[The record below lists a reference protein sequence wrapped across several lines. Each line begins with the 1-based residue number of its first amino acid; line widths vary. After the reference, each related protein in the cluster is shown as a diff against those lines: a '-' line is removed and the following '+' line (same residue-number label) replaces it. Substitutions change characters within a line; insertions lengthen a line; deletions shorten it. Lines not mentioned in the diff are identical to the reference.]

1 MPVSQPPVFAPAAQ
15 QQQSSFYAYRDANE
29 QYGSAG
35 TPQPNGYQPFIDP
48 ALGGARQQPQT
59 QQPRYFPQPIQPSV
73 TPTIPQQNDAQAQ
86 TFERTS
92 RKSQLT
98 ESNPLSTSQPVP
110 TAAALAM
117 AAADAVIPLEGGLD
131 DKRFECV
138 ECGRRFRRREHL
150 KRHISTLHQRD
161 KPYACEYCNRRF
173 SRGDNLLQHSRMR
186 HRYGIDMR
194 DKSRFVEE

>member
-1 MPVSQPPVFAPAAQ
+1 M
-15 QQQSSFYAYRDANE
+15 
-29 QYGSAG
+29 
-35 TPQPNGYQPFIDP
+35 
-48 ALGGARQQPQT
+48 
-59 QQPRYFPQPIQPSV
+59 
-73 TPTIPQQNDAQAQ
+73 
-86 TFERTS
+86 
-92 RKSQLT
+92 
-98 ESNPLSTSQPVP
+98 P

-161 KPYACEYCNRRF
+161 KRESSSSIILSTIRSANLLLCLAYACEYCNRRF